1 MYLFMFGYFFNLS
14 FVRVKVIKVKT
25 WINSSNG
32 GSMALV
38 WELELIEN
46 KIAYKSPEM
55 SISTIFDLV
64 IINCA
69 ISIFI
74 FYAYL
79 VSRSVMQTGLAGLP
93 RTD

>member
-1 MYLFMFGYFFNLS
+1 MYLFMFGNLFNLS
-14 FVRVKVIKVKT
+14 FVCTEVIKVKT

-38 WELELIEN
+38 WELELNEN
-46 KIAYKSPEM
+46 KITYKSPEM
-55 SISTIFDLV
+55 SIFTHFDLV
-64 IINCA
+64 IINFA

>member
-1 MYLFMFGYFFNLS
+1 MCLFIFGYFFNFS
-14 FVRVKVIKVKT
+14 FDYAEVIKVKT

-38 WELELIEN
+38 RELELNEN

-55 SISTIFDLV
+55 SIFPHFDLV
-64 IINCA
+64 IINFS
-69 ISIFI
+69 ISTFI

>member
-14 FVRVKVIKVKT
+14 FVCAEVIKAKT

-38 WELELIEN
+38 WELELSEN
-46 KIAYKSPEM
+46 QIAYKSPEM
-55 SISTIFDLV
+55 SIFPYFDLV
-64 IINCA
+64 IINFA
-69 ISIFI
+69 ISTFI
-74 FYAYL
+74 LYAYL
-79 VSRSVMQTGLAGLP
+79 VSRSIMQTGLAGLP